1 MIGNTSRWIPAFLIL
16 FGFFFVLQA
25 PGRAQSNPLG
35 SPAFPAASGPLS
47 IVIPASAPKFLLS
60 HPASG
65 RTDLPTEGFK
75 LSWTRAPWAKS
86 FLLEVSEDETFSR
99 GGDVISA
106 TITGATNYTV
116 PKDKLKDGKRYYWRV
131 TAECDPAKAACAAG
145 TQVLAA
151 NAPFYFITIRQI
163 PFFDYLAKHNF
174 SLQRVVTGDNETEG
188 ANFAFLHTFKKNTVY
203 TTDFAFIWDSPE
215 KGPDR
220 AKYQIEASVEG
231 HLTSAE
237 SDAEDAL
244 TFAAGGRLL
253 TPFGSTGRVG
263 LHSTFSAKLEGD
275 QQFDTKKAYFE
286 ALETPTALGAYI
298 GQFSGDPKDAVQFR
312 WRPFFG
318 LQWGRTY
325 KRGQAALP
333 EDTVLRLIPRVRLE
347 LKLNRISQA
356 LKIQRTFLFLDNTFY
371 YLPIERSSKSRNFFA
386 SALEFDFTPNFG
398 LSFNYKSGTPAPK
411 FQRVNTFGGAL
422 TIRFGKN
429 AE

>member
-1 MIGNTSRWIPAFLIL
+1 MIGNTSRWILGFLIL
-16 FGFFFVLQA
+16 FGFFFGAQ
-25 PGRAQSNPLG
+25 PPSRAQSNRLG
-35 SPAFPAASGPLS
+35 SPAFPAANGPLP
-47 IVIPASAPKFLLS
+47 IVIPASGPKFFLS

-75 LSWTRAPWAKS
+75 LSWTPAPWAKS
-86 FLLEVSEDETFSR
+86 FLLEVSEDKTFSR

-106 TITGATNYTV
+106 TVTGATSYTV
-116 PKDKLKDGKRYYWRV
+116 PKDKLKDGNRYYWRI
-131 TAECDPAKAACAAG
+131 TGECDPAKASCAAG
-145 TQVLAA
+145 TQVLAS
-151 NAPFYFITIRQI
+151 NAPFYFITIRQLG
-163 PFFDYLAKHNF
+163 FFNYLSKKHF
-174 SLQRVVTGDNETEG
+174 SLQRVVTGDDETEG
-188 ANFAFLHTFKKNTVY
+188 ANFSFLHTFNKKTVY

-215 KGPDR
+215 RGGSR
-220 AKYQIEASVEG
+220 ARYQIETSVEG

-244 TFAAGGRLL
+244 TFAAGGRVL
-253 TPFGSTGRVG
+253 TPFGSTERVG

-286 ALETPTALGAYI
+286 ALETHTALSAYI

-318 LQWGRTY
+318 LQLGRTY

-356 LKIQRTFLFLDNTFY
+356 LKMQRTFLFLDNTFY

-386 SALEFDFTPNFG
+386 SGLEFDFTPNFG

-429 AE
+429 AD